1 MSVNDFFRP
10 FFALVL
16 KDIFLLSLRTL
27 LINYMF
33 PAVILFFKGIILGL
47 SVSAPP
53 GPNAMLMINRTLRKG
68 HISGFM
74 TGMGVATADTIF
86 AIIAGIG
93 FSFIIGFINEEA
105 FWIKLVAGI
114 LVAAIGLKLF
124 FTNPVGDIRKRA
136 RMSIKGTPFQ
146 DFFSVFGLALT
157 NPFSIFIFMALFP
170 GMNISF
176 SGSSYLIPLIIV
188 SGIFIGASAWWLAFS
203 YTVSRFS
210 RTMRLRNIV
219 ALTRVTGAI
228 VVAAGIMVLLTLFLS
243 VNVF

>member
-1 MSVNDFFRP
+1 
-10 FFALVL
+10 
-16 KDIFLLSLRTL
+16 
-27 LINYMF
+27 MF
-33 PAVILFFKGIILGL
+33 PALILFFKGIIMGL

-86 AIIAGIG
+86 AIIAGLG
-93 FSFIIGFINEEA
+93 FSFIIGFVNEEA

-114 LVAAIGLKLF
+114 LVASIGLKLF
-124 FTNPVGDIRKRA
+124 LSNPVGDIRRKSRE
-136 RMSIKGTPFQ
+136 SIKGTPAQ

-157 NPFSIFIFMALFP
+157 NPFSIFIFLALFP

-176 SGSSYLIPLIIV
+176 TGPWYLIPLIIV
-188 SGIFIGASAWWLAFS
+188 AGIFLGASAWWLAFS

-219 ALTRVTGAI
+219 TITRVTGAI
-228 VVAAGIMVLLTLFLS
+228 IIGTGIIVLLSLFISLKY
-243 VNVF
+243 